1 MTDIFGVYNIRSRI
15 SVGLV
20 VLAPLLI
27 QAYML
32 IPEVRNISST
42 CVITIITFALSNLM
56 IIVARTNG
64 SKALHKCFPH
74 SLPAQQYLL
83 PEDNTIDKYTKARYY
98 AFFKSRLNG
107 FEITDNATDMKAHSE
122 SAIKW
127 LISQTRNST
136 EFPLI
141 TEENTNTPYGESPVS
156 TAMGAYFN
164 KKAYTDPTLRRK
176 YTRMGFWVNIRLIR
190 YPDVLLMAAESANEK
205 GLMGE
210 ASGYLEQVRAHARGT
225 LTNVLPKVESL
236 DQSVLREA
244 IRHERRV
251 ELGLEPD
258 RFYDLV
264 RWGIAQEVLQAAG
277 KNYQPKNALLPLPQT
292 EIDKSNGVLV
302 QNPDY

>member
-42 CVITIITFALSNLM
+42 FVITIITFALSNLM

-64 SKALHKCFPH
+64 SKALHKCFPR

-122 SAIKW
+122 SAI
-127 LISQTRNST
+127 
-136 EFPLI
+136 
-141 TEENTNTPYGESPVS
+141 
-156 TAMGAYFN
+156 
-164 KKAYTDPTLRRK
+164 
-176 YTRMGFWVNIRLIR
+176 
-190 YPDVLLMAAESANEK
+190 
-205 GLMGE
+205 
-210 ASGYLEQVRAHARGT
+210 
-225 LTNVLPKVESL
+225 
-236 DQSVLREA
+236 
-244 IRHERRV
+244 
-251 ELGLEPD
+251 
-258 RFYDLV
+258 
-264 RWGIAQEVLQAAG
+264 
-277 KNYQPKNALLPLPQT
+277 
-292 EIDKSNGVLV
+292 
-302 QNPDY
+302 